1 MFMETYTKPVLV
13 RHIERP
19 KPETIAAFQQLPV
32 ANIADAIG
40 KPCPCTMDV
49 SIKPVL
55 SNIVVA
61 GPAITVKEHPD
72 CNLMSHVAFDLAEK
86 GDVIVIDAGGYTG
99 TAVGGFLMVRKLI
112 SKEVEAVVVDGAWR
126 DKTEIMEKEFPV
138 FARAWQPGGPHKNQ
152 AGSVNVPV
160 TCGGV
165 VVNPGDIIVGDDDG
179 IVVVPKDNAD
189 EILEA
194 ARAIQ
199 KREKAII
206 NDTRKESMEKPNAYA
221 SDERLKELGVEI
233 R

>member
-1 MFMETYTKPVLV
+1 MEYYTEPVLI

-19 KPETIAAFQQLPV
+19 RPEIVEAFKTLPV

-40 KPCPCTMDV
+40 KPCPCTMD
-49 SIKPVL
+49 SDIKPVL
-55 SNIVVA
+55 SNIIVA

-86 GDVIVIDAGGYTG
+86 GDVIVIDTGGYSK

-126 DKTEIMEKEFPV
+126 DQTEIIEEEFPV

-152 AGSVNVPV
+152 PGSVNVPI

-165 VVNPGDIIVGDDDG
+165 TVNPGDIIIGDDDG
-179 IVVVPKDNAD
+179 IVVVPKDNA
-189 EILEA
+189 EKVLEA
-194 ARAIQ
+194 AQAIQ

-206 NDTRKESMEKPNAYA
+206 SDTRKESMEKPNAYA
-221 SDERLKELGVEI
+221 TEQRLKELGIEI

>member
-1 MFMETYTKPVLV
+1 MESYTEPVV
-13 RHIERP
+13 FRHIDRP
-19 KPETIAAFQQLPV
+19 NPETVEAFRKIPV

-40 KPCPCTMDV
+40 KPCHCTMD
-49 SIKPVL
+49 SGIKPVL
-55 SNIVVA
+55 RNIIIA

-72 CNLMSHVAFDLAEK
+72 CNLMSHAAFDLAKK
-86 GDVIVIDAGGYTG
+86 GDVIVIDTGGYTR

-126 DKTEIMEKEFPV
+126 DQTEIMEKEFPV

-152 AGSVNVPV
+152 PGSVNVPV

-179 IVVVPKDNAD
+179 IVVVPIDMAEKV
-189 EILEA
+189 LEA
-194 ARAIQ
+194 AQAIQ
-199 KREKAII
+199 KREKGII
-206 NDTRKESMEKPNAYA
+206 SDTRKESMEKPNAYA
-221 SDERLKELGVEI
+221 TEQRLKELGIEI